1 LRVTLA
7 LATQPV
13 ALVFDG
19 VTPAYQD
26 LRAPHAAILPWLIN
40 FIAINASVID
50 MSGSTTSGTVTIT
63 WSAEWVVSTS
73 AGVVLT
79 VLSST
84 STTAGSQVTFP
95 NAAGGQVQVLALSAD
110 LALCTGFCEHT
121 LYLTDQYL
129 NTYKAVW
136 GMLYPDK
143 DSG

>member
-1 LRVTLA
+1 MPVV

-13 ALVFDG
+13 AIVFDG
-19 VTPAYQD
+19 VTPGYQD
-26 LRAPHAAILPWLIN
+26 LRVPRAAILPWLIN
-40 FIAINASVID
+40 FIAVNASTVD
-50 MSGSTTSGTVTIT
+50 MSGSATSGTTTIT

-84 STTAGSQVTFP
+84 STTAGSQITFP
-95 NAAGGQVQVLALSAD
+95 NPGGGQVQVLALSAD
-110 LALCTGFCEHT
+110 LALCTGFCEHI

-129 NTYKAVW
+129 NTYKAVY
-136 GMLYPDK
+136 GLLYPDK

>member
-1 LRVTLA
+1 MTLA

-13 ALVFDG
+13 AIVFDG
-19 VTPAYQD
+19 VTPGYQD
-26 LRAPHAAILPWLIN
+26 LRVAHAAILPWLIN
-40 FIAINASVID
+40 FISINASVVD
-50 MSGSTTSGTVTIT
+50 MSGTAMSGTLTVG
-63 WSAEWVVSTS
+63 WSAQWTVSTS
-73 AGVVLT
+73 AGQVLS

-84 STTAGSQVTFP
+84 ATANGSQVTFP
-95 NAAGGQVQVLALSAD
+95 SLPGGQVQVLAVPLD

-121 LYLTDQYL
+121 LYLTDQFL